1 MTRRN
6 ENRQGYKKTKVG
18 WIPEKW
24 ECIKLKD
31 LSKLGPQNGLYKKQ
45 DAYDKDG
52 CRMVHMPQLFA
63 NDIIEDQDMPKVL
76 LNESEKIKYLI
87 EEGDLLFGRRSLAI
101 EGSGKCS
108 LVGKLTTPIT
118 FESSII
124 RISLDNRK
132 LYPKYSYFYIASPY
146 GRYQMFTITRV
157 VAVSGIAGSDLKL
170 YQIPLPPLPEQ
181 KKIAEILSAWDRA
194 IEQVGRLIDAK
205 KQLKKGLMQKLLT
218 GRIRFSEFGKPVDK
232 KGQLPE
238 GWREVKL
245 GELGKI
251 HSGGTP
257 DTKKTDYWNGDIP
270 WLTPSEVTILKSRFI
285 SDTLKKITEKGLK
298 NSSASLLPEKSILV
312 CTRATVGDCAINIVP
327 MTTNQGFKNIELSS
341 GYDADFVYY
350 SICSIKKRFKR
361 FSAGSTFFE
370 VPMRDFIKI
379 RLEIP
384 PLLEQTRIA
393 AVLSACDREIEL
405 LKKKKER
412 LQEQKKGL
420 MQKLLT
426 GEIRVK

>member
-205 KQLKKGLMQKLLT
+205 KQLKKGLMQQLLT
-218 GRIRFSEFGKPVDK
+218 GRIRFSEFNHETNEIHK
-232 KGQLPE
+232 KEKGELPE
-238 GWREVKL
+238 GWKRVKL
-245 GELGKI
+245 EDIAIIKMGTSPSSSFYNNEGRGFPLIQGNADIKERKTSPSRWTAEITTECFVDDLVMTVRAPVGEI
-251 HSGGTP
+251 AV
-257 DTKKTDYWNGDIP
+257 
-270 WLTPSEVTILKSRFI
+270 SEHHACVGRGACVIRP
-285 SDTLKKITEKGLK
+285 
-298 NSSASLLPEKSILV
+298 LPETDKIFLFQLLISIEQKW
-312 CTRATVGDCAINIVP
+312 N
-327 MTTNQGFKNIELSS
+327 
-341 GYDADFVYY
+341 
-350 SICSIKKRFKR
+350 RFGQ
-361 FSAGSTFFE
+361 GSTFTCLTGEDIRNYKF
-370 VPMRDFIKI
+370 VIPKI
-379 RLEIP
+379 E
-384 PLLEQTRIA
+384 EQTRIA

-405 LKKKKER
+405 LKKKQEK